1 MLLTYNP
8 NVSPFREDYSESRRL
23 HFYDRGENIPL
34 VVDGVWQVYR
44 GMAQLSQVSESG
56 EEILLGWV
64 HSSHFFGLNLT
75 HLESYHARAL
85 SELYLKWYTIAEVEN
100 SVELTR
106 MMLNQM
112 IRRQQQTES

>member
-1 MLLTYNP
+1 VLLTYNP
-8 NVSPFREDYSESRRL
+8 NSSPFREDYSESRRL
-23 HFYDRGENIPL
+23 HSHDCGENIPL

-44 GMAQLSQVSESG
+44 GMAQLSQISESG

-85 SELYLKWYTIAEVEN
+85 SELYLKMVHDLPRWK
-100 SVELTR
+100 
-106 MMLNQM
+106 
-112 IRRQQQTES
+112 IRWN